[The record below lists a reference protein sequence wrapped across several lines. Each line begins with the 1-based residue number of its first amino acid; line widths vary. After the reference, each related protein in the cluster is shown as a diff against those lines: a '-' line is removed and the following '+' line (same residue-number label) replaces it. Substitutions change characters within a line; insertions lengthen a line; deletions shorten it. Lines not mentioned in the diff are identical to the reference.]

1 MASSLDVRH
10 IYQIRSFSIFV
21 VGFMLNFFLLFRN
34 WYKETQNPSL
44 QSKSFESVV
53 KKYSARRPKANNST

>member
-1 MASSLDVRH
+1 MAFSLDVRH
-10 IYQIRSFSIFV
+10 ICQIRSFSIFV

-44 QSKSFESVV
+44 QSKSFESFV
-53 KKYSARRPKANNST
+53 KKYSTRRPFLFI